1 MEALGLD
8 LEDVWA
14 PDLGGA
20 LKESGGGLLELKL
33 TGVLEVH

>member
-14 PDLGGA
+14 PDLGGHLRNLA
-20 LKESGGGLLELKL
+20 VACLN
-33 TGVLEVH
+33 